1 MPLITPAETDQ
12 LIKEII
18 TGAQFANGN
27 PRVGDWVE
35 DLYLLS
41 EVLVEEELN

>member
-1 MPLITPAETDQ
+1 MPVITPAETDQ

-18 TGAQFANGN
+18 TGAEFANGN

-35 DLYLLS
+35 DLYLLA
-41 EVLVEEELN
+41 EVLVEEKK